1 MARRGRKPK
10 AQEPKEFLINNDKQ
24 DNKYTG
30 PNKAKT
36 NIFSPA
42 DRFYNIFPK
51 GEKKIQL
58 KPVKKGER
66 LSHGKYRIEAHY
78 PNSKSDDRDNYQKEK
93 MSKDAYFNNPLTTP
107 SRIRYDAVGRSGYH
121 LVTHDRDGKR
131 VELATYVVKDGASPV
146 LKVMADMAVPDISR
160 VRGRKSIMSCPV
172 EVGEG

>member
-30 PNKAKT
+30 PNRVKT

-58 KPVKKGER
+58 
-66 LSHGKYRIEAHY
+66 SC
-78 PNSKSDDRDNYQKEK
+78 EK
-93 MSKDAYFNNPLTTP
+93 MK
-107 SRIRYDAVGRSGYH
+107 IRRTMY
-121 LVTHDRDGKR
+121 
-131 VELATYVVKDGASPV
+131 
-146 LKVMADMAVPDISR
+146 
-160 VRGRKSIMSCPV
+160 C
-172 EVGEG
+172 